1 MCFQV
6 GLSLIERDDGRW
18 ETAFV
23 EVKEHL
29 GHIVSEANFY
39 SHTRVKK
46 LSEEEVELV
55 KQLDEASAKPASIA
69 EVLNKKRG
77 LGATFDGQFVR
88 NMRSKLAKTKDFKT
102 VREALL
108 EVEESGGKVRI
119 EKKAG
124 TDDVDV
130 LILQTSDQR
139 KHLTKCKPK
148 VFQSD
153 TTFGTQAEKF
163 KLYIMT
169 YLSPFTGMWEVAQ
182 LIFLSCETKANVTKG
197 LDFFKNSLPF
207 AISPT
212 ERFIF
217 FTDKDFDYI
226 EVILVLVLSFIVLH
240 GLLFCVFLIFIFILD
255 LILL

>member
-1 MCFQV
+1 MN
-6 GLSLIERDDGRW
+6 I
-18 ETAFV
+18 
-23 EVKEHL
+23 KEHQ
-29 GHIVSEANFY
+29 GHIVSGANFY

-77 LGATFDGQFVR
+77 QGATFDGQFIR
-88 NMRSKLAKTKDFKT
+88 NMRSKLAKNKEVKT
-102 VREALL
+102 VKEALI
-108 EVEESGGKVRI
+108 EVEESGGQVRI

-124 TDDVDV
+124 TDDVEV
-130 LILQTSDQR
+130 LILQTSEQR
-139 KHLTKCKPK
+139 KHLAKCKPK
-148 VFQSD
+148 VFQTD

-182 LIFLSCETKANVTKG
+182 LIFLSCETKVNVTKS

-207 AISPT
+207 VLSPT

-217 FTDKDFDYI
+217 FADKDFDYI
-226 EVILVLVLSFIVLH
+226 EVIL
-240 GLLFCVFLIFIFILD
+240 LLIYALFLTSSSLFS
-255 LILL
+255 